1 MECIKLIYPFNFRIN
16 MLDPSSNLKRGRA
29 GPKVKYKGNEDKTLK
44 RLLKMESPKSK
55 RARREEIMD
64 SQVILGAAPSRPR
77 RVNSVQKD
85 AFLDRRLNTEAF
97 LLSLE
102 END

>member
-1 MECIKLIYPFNFRIN
+1 MNWPLIATSHITQIFFIN
-16 MLDPSSNLKRGRA
+16 IFLHSEVFMSSDRE
-29 GPKVKYKGNEDKTLK
+29 V
-44 RLLKMESPKSK
+44 
-55 RARREEIMD
+55 ARD
-64 SQVILGAAPSRPR
+64 YANVHR

-85 AFLDRRLNTEAF
+85 AFLDRRLNTVAF

>member
-1 MECIKLIYPFNFRIN
+1 M
-16 MLDPSSNLKRGRA
+16 SSDRE
-29 GPKVKYKGNEDKTLK
+29 V
-44 RLLKMESPKSK
+44 
-55 RARREEIMD
+55 ARDYANI
-64 SQVILGAAPSRPR
+64 R

>member
-1 MECIKLIYPFNFRIN
+1 MGFSEALMAPCGVAANQNTNVRI
-16 MLDPSSNLKRGRA
+16 
-29 GPKVKYKGNEDKTLK
+29 
-44 RLLKMESPKSK
+44 
-55 RARREEIMD
+55 
-64 SQVILGAAPSRPR
+64 
-77 RVNSVQKD
+77 VNSVQKD

>member
-1 MECIKLIYPFNFRIN
+1 M
-16 MLDPSSNLKRGRA
+16 SSDRE
-29 GPKVKYKGNEDKTLK
+29 V
-44 RLLKMESPKSK
+44 
-55 RARREEIMD
+55 ARD
-64 SQVILGAAPSRPR
+64 YANVHR

-97 LLSLE
+97 LLCLE

>member
-1 MECIKLIYPFNFRIN
+1 M
-16 MLDPSSNLKRGRA
+16 SSDRE
-29 GPKVKYKGNEDKTLK
+29 V
-44 RLLKMESPKSK
+44 
-55 RARREEIMD
+55 ARD
-64 SQVILGAAPSRPR
+64 YSNR

>member
-1 MECIKLIYPFNFRIN
+1 M
-16 MLDPSSNLKRGRA
+16 SSDRE
-29 GPKVKYKGNEDKTLK
+29 V
-44 RLLKMESPKSK
+44 
-55 RARREEIMD
+55 ARD
-64 SQVILGAAPSRPR
+64 YANR